1 MTGPRPRRSDLRLL
15 PIAVG
20 VWCGAW
26 WGTGEQWSTPSL
38 LVTLTALGS
47 VVWLIRAQ
55 TPGRWPGWHL
65 GAVVAM
71 AALAMA
77 CGLLRLWALDHSPLG
92 GPAGERSYAELV
104 VVVTSDPVR
113 YAAAGTRPEFAVIR
127 AETRQVMVRG
137 SAITARL
144 PVRLTATGD
153 PAAALAGLPVG
164 QRAGVSGLLQPR
176 EPGDP
181 VAASVRL
188 VGAPLLLEPPGTLD
202 RATNRFRAA
211 VRDAVRWAPDDQ
223 ARLVPSLVVGDTS
236 GVGSTLQGAFRAT
249 SLTHLMAVSGA
260 NLALTLAWL
269 MGIARWSGMRGR
281 ALDVVA
287 VTGVAG
293 FVIVCRGEPSVLRA
307 AAMGLVTL
315 AASGR
320 HASPGRGIRHLAAAS
335 IFVLLVDPWLARS
348 VGFALSVAATAGIIW
363 WASEWPRRLASRT
376 PGWVTPVVFVPL
388 AAQLATQPLVTAISG
403 GVSTVG
409 VLANALAA
417 PFVAPVTV
425 LGLTAAMLQLISP
438 PVGAVVGWLAG
449 ACIQPVI
456 WIATLLATTPGA
468 VWPWP
473 ASPVTLGLLAA
484 ACVLIGAL
492 VPRIAARPVVAV
504 VVLAA
509 VALTPW
515 IRPRP
520 MGWPG
525 SWDVVFCDVGQGDAT
540 VVRSS
545 PGSAVLIDTGPD
557 DDRAARCLR
566 DLGIT
571 TVPLLILTHF
581 HADHSGGLGAV
592 LGAVD
597 VGVIW
602 VNPVAAPESDARRVA
617 ELSAAEGTPVE
628 VVPVGAG
635 ATVGDAR
642 IEVLFGGT
650 STGSPEAGEGESS
663 AENDTS
669 LVLRVGA
676 GRLSVIVAGD
686 AEPEEQQQ
694 LLDRRVDVG
703 ATVWKMPHHGSARQT
718 AALWRESG
726 AGVAV
731 VSAGVDNDYGH
742 PAPSAL
748 RLASQLGMT
757 VVRTDRQGAIAMQG
771 LAQEVGIRTQ
781 RAASP

>member
-1 MTGPRPRRSDLRLL
+1 MTGSPPRRSDLRLV

-20 VWCGAW
+20 VWSGAW
-26 WGTGEQWSTPSL
+26 WGTGEQWSTPGL
-38 LVTLTALGS
+38 LVTLTALGCA
-47 VVWLIRAQ
+47 VWLIRGQ
-55 TPGRWPGWHL
+55 SPGRWPAWHL
-65 GAVVAM
+65 IAVVAM
-71 AALAMA
+71 TALAVA
-77 CGLLRLWALDHSPLG
+77 CGLMRLWALDHSPLSD
-92 GPAGERSYAELV
+92 PAGERGYADLV

-113 YAAAGTRPEFAVIR
+113 YPAAGTRPEFTVTQ
-127 AETRQVMVRG
+127 AETRRVVVRG
-137 SAITARL
+137 SAITARM
-144 PVRLTATGD
+144 PVRLMATGD

-164 QRAGVSGLLQPR
+164 QQAWVSGLLQSR

-188 VGAPLLLEPPGTLD
+188 VADPVLGKPPGALD

-211 VRDAVRWAPDDQ
+211 VREAVRWAPADQ
-223 ARLVPSLVVGDTS
+223 AHLVPSLVVGDTS
-236 GVGSTLQGAFRAT
+236 GVGTTLQGAFRAT

-281 ALDVVA
+281 ALDALAVA
-287 VTGVAG
+287 GVAG

-320 HASPGRGIRHLAAAS
+320 HASPGRGIRHLAAAAVV
-335 IFVLLVDPWLARS
+335 VLMIDPWLARS
-348 VGFALSVAATAGIIW
+348 VGFALSVAATGGIIW
-363 WASEWPRRLASRT
+363 WASEWPRRLGGRT
-376 PGWVTPVVFVPL
+376 PSWVTPVVFVPL

-409 VLANALAA
+409 ILANALAA

-425 LGLTAAMLQLISP
+425 LGLTAALLQLLSP
-438 PVGAVVGWLAG
+438 PMGAVVGWLAG
-449 ACIQPVI
+449 ACIQPII

-473 ASPVTLGLLAA
+473 ASPLTLGLLAA
-484 ACVLIGAL
+484 GCVLLGAL
-492 VPRIAARPVVAV
+492 VPRIAGRPVVAV
-504 VVLAA
+504 LVLAGL
-509 VALTPW
+509 ALTPW

-540 VVRSS
+540 VVRSAR
-545 PGSAVLIDTGPD
+545 GSAVLVDVGPD
-557 DDRAARCLR
+557 DDRAASCLR

-581 HADHSGGLGAV
+581 HADHSGGLGQV
-592 LGAVD
+592 LDSVD
-597 VGVIW
+597 VGLIW
-602 VNPVAAPESDARRVA
+602 VNPVAAPASDARRVA
-617 ELSAAEGTPVE
+617 ELSAADGTPVE
-628 VVPVGAG
+628 VAPVGAT

-650 STGSPEAGEGESS
+650 ATDAPDVGEGESS
-663 AENDTS
+663 AENNTS

-676 GRLSVIVAGD
+676 GSLSVIVAGD
-686 AEPEEQQQ
+686 AETEEQQQ

-718 AALWRESG
+718 AALWSDSG
-726 AGVAV
+726 AGIAVA
-731 VSAGVDNDYGH
+731 SAGVDNDYGH

-748 RLASQLGMT
+748 RLAAQLGMT

-771 LAQEVGIRTQ
+771 LAHEVGIRTQ
-781 RAASP
+781 RAAPP